1 MWFLTQRRG
10 YLWQE
15 VFLRSI
21 FSSPYLNHLP
31 DWDLDIEGILFT
43 SPLLQFSFAKQL
55 VEADILLFSEPEGVF
70 VIWSF
75 RSFLLASLQSVS
87 MVSRKRRLTR
97 ENAPAAQSEHF
108 CRTNW
113 NLSDKDTTRCTLTKT
128 KIRAGESLTE
138 VSKILLDGSCGRVCS
153 RRNII
158 TVSWQKNPSVRT
170 GADIGTGIENTV
182 VYCDQEQNR
191 SYLKD
196 KMRESKPSFPHS
208 WRKSFA
214 GSIWQFCYL
223 LRKYSREYSKFQ
235 IQMVLNG

>member
-1 MWFLTQRRG
+1 MWFLTQKRG

-97 ENAPAAQSEHF
+97 ENAPASQSEHF

-138 VSKILLDGSCGRVCS
+138 VFRISRSGFRNRICSHCNITTAESCPVL
-153 RRNII
+153 
-158 TVSWQKNPSVRT
+158 KK
-170 GADIGTGIENTV
+170 
-182 VYCDQEQNR
+182 VYSD
-191 SYLKD
+191 
-196 KMRESKPSFPHS
+196 
-208 WRKSFA
+208 W
-214 GSIWQFCYL
+214 
-223 LRKYSREYSKFQ
+223 
-235 IQMVLNG
+235 